1 MKSLF
6 FLLIFSLSQTAFA
19 DWSRVGE
26 KSHPE
31 PHHYVD
37 LDSVKQTGPMAIMR
51 RVWEL
56 RNFSKPDNNNVKSV
70 KRLSEYD
77 CMDRRHR
84 LIQELWFTEHWAK
97 GDNVVSPVRGDA
109 ELAWRPIEL
118 KSIDEIILDEMCP
131 HENDG

>member
-1 MKSLF
+1 MKPL
-6 FLLIFSLSQTAFA
+6 FLLLLLSFCQSALA
-19 DWSRVGE
+19 DWSRIAE

-31 PHHYVD
+31 PQQYID

-56 RNFSKPDNNNVKSV
+56 RNYSKPVQDGVRSV

-84 LIQELWFTEHWAK
+84 VLQELWFTEQWAK
-97 GDNVVSPVRGDA
+97 GENVAPGRQDNGEP
-109 ELAWRPIEL
+109 AWRPIEA
-118 KSIDEIILDEMCP
+118 KSVNEIIFDEVCP
-131 HENDG
+131 SGNDG

>member
-1 MKSLF
+1 MKTLLL
-6 FLLIFSLSQTAFA
+6 FLLLSCCHAASA
-19 DWSRVGE
+19 DWSRIAE

-31 PHHYVD
+31 PQQYID

-56 RNFSKPDNNNVKSV
+56 SNYSKPVHDGVQSA

-84 LIQELWFTEHWAK
+84 VLQEVWFAEPWAK
-97 GDNVVSPVRGDA
+97 GENVTPRRKDNTEP
-109 ELAWRPIEL
+109 AWRSIEK
-118 KSIDEIILDEMCP
+118 KSINEIIFDEVCP
-131 HENDG
+131 SGNDG